1 MYVRVVCDVFFF
13 KQKTAYEMR
22 ISDWSSDVCSSD
34 LAYFALAL
42 VLLWAD
48 LDAVAALA
56 RSPGPADAFLAVG
69 VVVAAV
75 GVCAPAR
82 EAARPPT
89 DGARAAPGWT
99 MVAPGAT
106 IAYHLA
112 GWQGPSPQLNN
123 TRFSPGDGRRIAGV
137 RDRPGDRPGGR

>member
-56 RSPGPADAFLAVG
+56 RSLGPADAFLAVG

-75 GVCAPAR
+75 GVCAVAW

-89 DGARAAPGWT
+89 DGARAAKGWII
-99 MVAPGAT
+99 VAQGAA
-106 IAYHLA
+106 IAYYLA
-112 GWQGPSPQLNN
+112 VWQGPVPELIYQ
-123 TRFSPGDGRRIAGV
+123 RF
-137 RDRPGDRPGGR
+137 

>member
-1 MYVRVVCDVFFF
+1 MTQHRGRRRDAALSDAAWYRVAAR
-13 KQKTAYEMR
+13 TLA
-22 ISDWSSDVCSSD
+22 

-56 RSPGPADAFLAVG
+56 RSLGPADAFLAVG

-75 GVCAPAR
+75 GVCAVAW

-89 DGARAAPGWT
+89 DGARADRQRVVYGKR
-99 MVAPGAT
+99 V
-106 IAYHLA
+106 
-112 GWQGPSPQLNN
+112 S
-123 TRFSPGDGRRIAGV
+123 V
-137 RDRPGDRPGGR
+137 RLDLGGRLSHQKKNQQDDIRTNVQDY

>member
-1 MYVRVVCDVFFF
+1 MTQHRGRRRDAALSDAAWYRVAAR
-13 KQKTAYEMR
+13 TLA
-22 ISDWSSDVCSSD
+22 

-56 RSPGPADAFLAVG
+56 RSLGPADAFLPVG

-75 GVCAPAR
+75 GVCAVAW

-89 DGARAAPGWT
+89 DGARAAKGWT
-99 MVAPGAT
+99 MVDQGAA
-106 IAYHLA
+106 IAYYLA
-112 GWQGPSPQLNN
+112 VWQGPVSELIYPDRKS
-123 TRFSPGDGRRIAGV
+123 TRELQTIKRH
-137 RDRPGDRPGGR
+137 